1 MSSLEGSI
9 TLLFILSLEKFLV
22 FITKK
27 GYLYQLHKQKGY
39 LSIPQVFIYS
49 GEEMPTKEL
58 FTDKEIAILKIV
70 QDNIPDS
77 PMPFWDIAKKVGIS
91 EYEVISFL
99 EKLKKNGFI
108 RRFGAT
114 LKHQVAG
121 YDCNVMVAWRVE
133 PEEKIEQI
141 GQIFINRPEIT
152 HCYIRRTYPS
162 WPYNLYTMIHGR
174 CEEECLSLV
183 KKIKKETGLED
194 FQLLFSDEEL
204 KKTSMK
210 YF

>member
-1 MSSLEGSI
+1 MDI
-9 TLLFILSLEKFLV
+9 KA
-22 FITKK
+22 
-27 GYLYQLHKQKGY
+27 
-39 LSIPQVFIYS
+39 
-49 GEEMPTKEL
+49 M
-58 FTDKEIAILKIV
+58 FTDKEIKILKII

-77 PMPFWDIAKKVGIS
+77 ATPFLDIAKQVGVQ
-91 EYEVISFL
+91 EQEVLDLIK
-99 EKLKKNGFI
+99 KLKKNGFI

-121 YDCNVMVAWRVE
+121 YDCNVMVAWRVDT
-133 PEEKIEQI
+133 EEKIEEITNVLVNKQ
-141 GQIFINRPEIT
+141 EIT
-152 HCYIRRTYPS
+152 HCYIRKTHEL

-174 CEEECLSLV
+174 CEEDCILLV
-183 KKIKKETGLED
+183 EKIKQETGLSD